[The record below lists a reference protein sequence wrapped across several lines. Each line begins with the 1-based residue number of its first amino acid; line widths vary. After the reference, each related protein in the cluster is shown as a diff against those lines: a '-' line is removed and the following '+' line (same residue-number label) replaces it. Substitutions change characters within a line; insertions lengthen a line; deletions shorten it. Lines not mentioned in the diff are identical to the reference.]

1 MEDECYICLE
11 PIKNNIALLNCGHK
25 YHFDCISQW
34 INKKNDYRHVCVVCR
49 DIETEIISIKDIT
62 PEEPPPKKENI
73 VIFSDNFCC
82 NILSLTTMFL
92 YYFC

>member
-62 PEEPPPKKENI
+62 EEEPPTKKKENI
-73 VIFSDNFCC
+73 VINKSFFDNFFCC
-82 NILSLTTMFL
+82 NIL
-92 YYFC
+92 